1 MKEITTVQTLAESA
15 AQAINRVSSG
25 LPVPLSGNPR
35 LQLVK
40 EFSRNTQIPQK
51 TRLAGKGSP
60 MGTVQG
66 YCRSEGKVSLY
77 FVVFDAI
84 DILAWAVAN
93 GASATIVMQDG
104 STIEARDLIRPKGA
118 AAKE

>member
-1 MKEITTVQTLAESA
+1 MGQTTTVQALAESA
-15 AQAINRVSSG
+15 ARVINRVSSG
-25 LPVPLSGNPR
+25 IPVPIPGNPR

-40 EFSRNTQIPQK
+40 EFARNGNIPQK

-93 GASATIVMQDG
+93 GASATIVTQDG